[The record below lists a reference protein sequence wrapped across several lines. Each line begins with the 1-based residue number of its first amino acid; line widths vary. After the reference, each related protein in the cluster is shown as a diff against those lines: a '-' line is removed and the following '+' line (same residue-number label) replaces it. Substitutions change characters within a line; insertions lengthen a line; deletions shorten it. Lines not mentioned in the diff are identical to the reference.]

1 MQKITA
7 ADQAYIVKNGEI
19 TALPPGRYQTDDELI
34 ATRQYF
40 DSVEEKHKDEV
51 REVLA
56 TREKLYTRVKLDELG
71 QYILIK
77 VKMIPQDDEITAAN
91 LGRLVYL
98 STYCDYHNRL
108 MLTERT
114 VMRKSNL
121 PEVLNLSKKQERD
134 FRREMI
140 QAGYLQESNGEFYI
154 NDRFLYRG
162 ERQERTYNQKMKM
175 FINTV
180 RNIYKSLKPRN
191 HKYFGLIVQ
200 LVPYVN
206 RRYNIICRKED
217 VEEIELEKI
226 HALTIT
232 DICRIT
238 NYDVNNYNNL
248 LGILVGLLFD
258 VNGYQ
263 QSACS
268 LVSYFGN
275 GVSKYR
281 FYFNPRLLFIG
292 DYEDYTILK
301 QHCDFFPQAVKS
313 IRQLKNL

>member
-40 DSVEEKHKDEV
+40 DSVEEKRKDEV
-51 REVLA
+51 RDVLS

-162 ERQERTYNQKMKM
+162 ERQERTYNQKM
-175 FINTV
+175 
-180 RNIYKSLKPRN
+180 RNE
-191 HKYFGLIVQ
+191 H
-200 LVPYVN
+200 
-206 RRYNIICRKED
+206 
-217 VEEIELEKI
+217 
-226 HALTIT
+226 
-232 DICRIT
+232 
-238 NYDVNNYNNL
+238 
-248 LGILVGLLFD
+248 
-258 VNGYQ
+258 
-263 QSACS
+263 
-268 LVSYFGN
+268 
-275 GVSKYR
+275 
-281 FYFNPRLLFIG
+281 
-292 DYEDYTILK
+292 
-301 QHCDFFPQAVKS
+301 
-313 IRQLKNL
+313 